1 MGTYIATATVWAKL
15 TNNDTEMELIK
26 SLTFIGTS
34 KRSLK
39 KYIWSL
45 RNPRF
50 CVLCISE
57 KKADVP
63 KLTDNYYLDEFKCRK
78 ESRKYTWVQLNYF
91 QV

>member
-57 KKADVP
+57 KKADVL
-63 KLTDNYYLDEFKCRK
+63 KHAICNMQDEFK
-78 ESRKYTWVQLNYF
+78 SQGYMALQL
-91 QV
+91 